1 MGAARPAP
9 CSHAARLGAPRPWPG
24 RSAKSSSSSAA
35 AGSSHGSGAPSV
47 SRLCLSAAPAVDL
60 ERGPRGCP
68 GPEPPGSLVGSRT
81 GRRGGDAEGRGL
93 QPGAA
98 PPNASPAVGAGM
110 RGPQDPSRSGPSPPR
125 PRMRPV
131 ALVQVQRGLSA
142 ERDLQTPQA
151 GAEELRCGWRPPTR
165 SPPLREP
172 SPPQFCAASQ
182 HHPEGCRSCAGG
194 TGPGVQA
201 SRPGDA
207 QPAVCGGLGA
217 NGAAEVTWRPGG
229 AGPASGRGSGAAAP
243 WWGGGGRREDE
254 LGRRPL
260 HVWGPLS
267 AFQSKGENRQN

>member
-151 GAEELRCGWRPPTR
+151 GAEELRETRRFSMLSRLVWNSWSQVTLHLDLQKSWDYRHEAPCPANTSVMTSHDFPPFSLFPRLSTPIR
-165 SPPLREP
+165 FYLSFFFIP
-172 SPPQFCAASQ
+172 S
-182 HHPEGCRSCAGG
+182 
-194 TGPGVQA
+194 T
-201 SRPGDA
+201 
-207 QPAVCGGLGA
+207 
-217 NGAAEVTWRPGG
+217 
-229 AGPASGRGSGAAAP
+229 
-243 WWGGGGRREDE
+243 
-254 LGRRPL
+254 
-260 HVWGPLS
+260 
-267 AFQSKGENRQN
+267 

>member
-151 GAEELRCGWRPPTR
+151 GAEELRNMKMT
-165 SPPLREP
+165 LR
-172 SPPQFCAASQ
+172 
-182 HHPEGCRSCAGG
+182 
-194 TGPGVQA
+194 
-201 SRPGDA
+201 
-207 QPAVCGGLGA
+207 
-217 NGAAEVTWRPGG
+217 RPGG
-229 AGPASGRGSGAAAP
+229 HCREEGNAFKHLPGH
-243 WWGGGGRREDE
+243 GGRRTGVPHSGLCGPDHRWVLYVAPGA
-254 LGRRPL
+254 LGCFSFL
-260 HVWGPLS
+260 ISHL
-267 AFQSKGENRQN
+267 